1 MDSIPID
8 ILHNILSNL
17 HKSDRSFKIYDSRR
31 LYNLRIVNKSFKNY
45 IDNIKNLI
53 YLNDRY
59 NTNHYENMFNR
70 LAYSGL
76 YCNFKWLF
84 NNDYHLSINNIN
96 NLIFHYRYDIFELLM
111 TYDNLKNMLFNR
123 CQ

>member
-17 HKSDRSFKIYDSRR
+17 HISDRSFKIYDSRK

-53 YLNDRY
+53 IQMID
-59 NTNHYENMFNR
+59 
-70 LAYSGL
+70 
-76 YCNFKWLF
+76 
-84 NNDYHLSINNIN
+84 II
-96 NLIFHYRYDIFELLM
+96 LIIMKICLIV
-111 TYDNLKNMLFNR
+111 
-123 CQ
+123 